1 MTEDAVKASVH
12 HCREKNFVDNSYKK
26 LCESWDNYL
35 SKFQCE
41 LPDKDTQLMINVW
54 NPYQAERNFQFSRN
68 ISYYATG
75 TFRGV
80 GVRDTAQDILAM
92 IPFNLRRAK
101 NKLNLL
107 FTQQYRDGH
116 CNHYCFP
123 LEGWEPVKRI
133 HSDNH
138 LWLVMTCYHII
149 MEEGTLDY
157 LDEVIDFYDG
167 GSATVWEHIKN
178 LLNFV

>member
-1 MTEDAVKASVH
+1 MYGIFIKPNE
-12 HCREKNFVDNSYKK
+12 F
-26 LCESWDNYL
+26 
-35 SKFQCE
+35 F
-41 LPDKDTQLMINVW
+41 
-54 NPYQAERNFQFSRN
+54 NFQRN

-80 GVRDTAQDILAM
+80 YIRDTAQDILAT

-107 FTQQYRDGH
+107 FTQQYRWTLQSLL
-116 CNHYCFP
+116 FP
-123 LEGWEPVKRI
+123 VRGLEPVKRI

-167 GSATVWEHIKN
+167 GSATVWEHIKKSIE
-178 LLNFV
+178 FV